1 MRTTT
6 KARRSNRTPR
16 VSNFS
21 RQLLS
26 EWRTIKLPLSS
37 EAILVGVS
45 GGADSTALLLAI
57 HELIDRGKLSLRV
70 TVAHL
75 DHGLRAASRKDA
87 KWVSQLARELG
98 FEAVI
103 GHTKVKELAREDGDN
118 LEQAARRARYEFFL
132 RTAKRKGARF
142 VLAAHTMDDQAETV
156 LLRLMRGSASIG
168 LSGMESLRPIEKGS
182 KIQLARPLLWARR
195 SDTEGYCRSQ
205 KREFLVDE
213 MNSDDR
219 FARVKVRKQL
229 LPLMQSFNN
238 RIVDALSRTATL
250 LREDSAVLFSSAS
263 ELLRLASENLA
274 SEKSETKPP
283 ALNVSLLVSAP
294 PALRRRALRQ
304 WISEAR
310 GDTRR
315 LEMVHLLAVEALLEG
330 GRGGRIAEL
339 PNGGKVRRR
348 QGWLELDVEND

>member
-1 MRTTT
+1 M
-6 KARRSNRTPR
+6 N
-16 VSNFS
+16 
-21 RQLLS
+21 
-26 EWRTIKLPLSS
+26 LPLSS
-37 EAILVGVS
+37 EAILVAVS

-70 TVAHL
+70 SVVHL

-98 FEAVI
+98 FEAII
-103 GHTKVKELAREDGDN
+103 GHTKVRELAREEGDN
-118 LEQAARRARYEFFL
+118 LEQSARRARYEFFL
-132 RTAKRKGARF
+132 RTAKKKGARF
-142 VLAAHTMDDQAETV
+142 VLTAHTMDDQAETV

-168 LSGMESLRPIEKGS
+168 LSGMESLRPLEKGS

-195 SDTEGYCRSQ
+195 SDTEGYCRAQ

-263 ELLRLASENLA
+263 DLLRLASENLA
-274 SEKSETKPP
+274 PEKSETKPP

-315 LEMVHLLAVEALLEG
+315 LEMVHLLAVEALLKG

>member
-1 MRTTT
+1 MTTS
-6 KARRSNRTPR
+6 KARRRNRTPR

-21 RQLLS
+21 RRLLS
-26 EWRTIKLPLSS
+26 EWREIKLPLSS
-37 EAILVGVS
+37 EAILVAVS
-45 GGADSTALLLAI
+45 GGADSTALLLAL
-57 HELIDRGKLSLRV
+57 HELIAAGKLSLSIS
-70 TVAHL
+70 VAHL

-87 KWVSQLARELG
+87 KWVAQLARELG
-98 FEAVI
+98 FEAAI

-142 VLAAHTMDDQAETV
+142 VLTAHTMDDQAETV

-168 LSGMESLRPIEKGS
+168 LSGMESLRPLEKGS

-195 SDTEGYCRSQ
+195 SDTEGYCRGQ

-274 SEKSETKPP
+274 PEESGTKPP

-310 GDTRR
+310 GGTRR

-330 GRGGRIAEL
+330 NRGGRIAEL

-348 QGWLELDVEND
+348 QGWLELDIEND

>member
-1 MRTTT
+1 M
-6 KARRSNRTPR
+6 N
-16 VSNFS
+16 
-21 RQLLS
+21 
-26 EWRTIKLPLSS
+26 LPQSS
-37 EAILVGVS
+37 EAILVAVS

-70 TVAHL
+70 SVVHL

-98 FEAVI
+98 FEAII
-103 GHTKVKELAREDGDN
+103 GHTKVRELAREEGDN

-132 RTAKRKGARF
+132 RTAKKKGARF
-142 VLAAHTMDDQAETV
+142 VLTAHTMDDQAETV

-168 LSGMESLRPIEKGS
+168 LSGMESLRPLEKGS

-195 SDTEGYCRSQ
+195 SDTEGYCKAQ

-263 ELLRLASENLA
+263 DLLRLASEYAIAN
-274 SEKSETKPP
+274 ETRPEDLGQHWADWLREWARHMRSSMGEYELMEHYICGMFNIERMIEMAARKMGLPKQP
-283 ALNVSLLVSAP
+283 KVVVSRIETAP
-294 PALRRRALRQ
+294 PAKAAIKAAMALL
-304 WISEAR
+304 
-310 GDTRR
+310 
-315 LEMVHLLAVEALLEG
+315 LEEHQNWHLLV
-330 GRGGRIAEL
+330 RPHDL
-339 PNGGKVRRR
+339 P
-348 QGWLELDVEND
+348 LA

>member
-1 MRTTT
+1 
-6 KARRSNRTPR
+6 
-16 VSNFS
+16 
-21 RQLLS
+21 
-26 EWRTIKLPLSS
+26 
-37 EAILVGVS
+37 
-45 GGADSTALLLAI
+45 
-57 HELIDRGKLSLRV
+57 
-70 TVAHL
+70 
-75 DHGLRAASRKDA
+75 
-87 KWVSQLARELG
+87 
-98 FEAVI
+98 
-103 GHTKVKELAREDGDN
+103 
-118 LEQAARRARYEFFL
+118 
-132 RTAKRKGARF
+132 
-142 VLAAHTMDDQAETV
+142 
-156 LLRLMRGSASIG
+156 MRGSASIG
-168 LSGMESLRPIEKGS
+168 LSGMESLRSLEKGS

-195 SDTEGYCRSQ
+195 SDTEGYCRAQ

-263 ELLRLASENLA
+263 DLLRLASENLA
-274 SEKSETKPP
+274 PEKSESKPP

-304 WISEAR
+304 WILEAR

-315 LEMVHLLAVEALLEG
+315 LEMVHLLAVEALLKG